1 MHPID
6 MAASSNAAY
15 PVRTLRE
22 MVTALEAA
30 ITLTV
35 AEAKPKS
42 VHKLR
47 TTTRRLEAQLELL
60 ALVPNLPDHGKPAT
74 KAKKLLKGLR
84 RQAGRVR
91 DLDVQR
97 KLTKGQPPRL
107 EKEARHLR
115 KMFKRQRKDEA
126 DDLLGALEKYQPK
139 LTRALER
146 LLDALGPAE
155 DLTVPAPQLIQI
167 TLRWYRHNIPVTAP
181 QDADQLHAV
190 RKSAKL
196 ARYMAESASPAQ
208 ESAKSNAIAR
218 LARTFESL
226 QQSGG
231 DWHDWLTL
239 SQIAGREFG
248 SSSQL
253 TRSFTGQC
261 EKSLAAYQRRLKSLS
276 RTLATIAPDTT
287 ASARPPA

>member
-47 TTTRRLEAQLELL
+47 TTTRRIEAQLELL
-60 ALVPNLPDHGKPAT
+60 ALVPNLPDHGQPAK

-115 KMFKRQRKDEA
+115 KKFKRQRKDEA
-126 DDLLGALEKYQPK
+126 ADLLDALDKYQPK
-139 LTRALER
+139 LTRALEA

-208 ESAKSNAIAR
+208 KSAKSNAAQ
-218 LARTFESL
+218 LACIFESL

-276 RTLATIAPDTT
+276 RTLATIAPDTM

>member
-1 MHPID
+1 
-6 MAASSNAAY
+6 MAADVTAAC
-15 PVRTLRE
+15 PIRTLRE

-42 VHKLR
+42 VHTLR
-47 TTTRRLEAQLELL
+47 TTSRRIEAQLELL
-60 ALVPNLPDHGKPAT
+60 ALVPNLPEHAKPAK
-74 KAKKLLKGLR
+74 KAQKLLKKLR

-97 KLTKGQPPRL
+97 KLTQAQPPRL

-115 KMFKRQRKDEA
+115 KMFKRQRKGEA
-126 DDLLGALEKYQPK
+126 GDLLDALDKYQPK
-139 LTRALER
+139 LTRALEA
-146 LLDALGPAE
+146 LLDTLGPAE
-155 DLTVPAPQLIQI
+155 DLTLSAPQLIQL
-167 TLRWYRHNIPVTAP
+167 TLRWYRHKIPVTPP
-181 QDADQLHAV
+181 QDADQLHTV

-208 ESAKSNAIAR
+208 KSAKSNTAPAR
-218 LARTFESL
+218 LARTFEAL

-253 TRSFTGQC
+253 SRSFTSQC
-261 EKSLAAYQRRLKSLS
+261 EKSLAAYQRHLKSLPKDLS
-276 RTLATIAPDTT
+276 NIAPKAM
-287 ASARPPA
+287 ASVRPPA